1 VARQVR
7 EHLPASGT
15 GPANASAS
23 ISGCSRFQPG
33 DFVSKSKR
41 IGVDIGI
48 EALTAFYPGQ
58 GTPA

>member
-1 VARQVR
+1 MLERD
-7 EHLPASGT
+7 
-15 GPANASAS
+15 NN
-23 ISGCSRFQPG
+23 SRFQPG